1 MDTIYFTENSSKIMQ
16 NFTKKGGGRGEGGL
30 AAVDSA
36 IYMCIYMFV
45 LFRLLVDLYL
55 LSIIAVEK
63 GVETFSKTFDRQ
75 KVYY

>member
-16 NFTKKGGGRGEGGL
+16 NFTKKGGGRGGL

>member
-16 NFTKKGGGRGEGGL
+16 NFTKKGGGEGGL